1 LASGGLV
8 YVLPVARLKQSGL
21 PNTCPQAPGDT
32 VFLGRLTVVGTP
44 RRLGRGAVGLQACGY
59 LLRLLRIVRRIDIFE
74 APWAISGDLDDSLL
88 IEINE
93 MRSAGR

>member
-8 YVLPVARLKQSGL
+8 RVARLKQSGL

-32 VFLGRLTVVGTP
+32 VFLGRLTVGTP
-44 RRLGRGAVGLQACGY
+44 RRLGGGAVGLQARGY

-74 APWAISGDLDDSLL
+74 APWAIGGDLDDSLL
-88 IEINE
+88 IEVNE